1 MNSIASRTV
10 SNSNLTLKDKNIIF
24 FIVLILVPMTQ
35 SAIDLYSPSLPN
47 VALYFQSSEKL
58 AQQTISVYLLALGF
72 GQFFYGF
79 LADRFGR
86 KKILLQGLIVFV
98 LSSIAGIYSHN
109 ITTLTLIRLLQ
120 GFSIAST
127 AVLTKAITVDIFTG
141 KKLVKAYAW
150 IGFIW
155 GLSPIGLPVLGGYL
169 SDIGGWKLSLLS
181 LFFYGLFA
189 LLVASFFL
197 KETSHHQHSLSFKKY
212 LVNSTIVLRNRDF
225 ICSTLIIAFTT
236 LSIFLFNTMA
246 PFIIQTDMGKSP
258 VFYGNMAL
266 TVGCSYVLGAFVSK
280 FAVRFFED
288 KKVVWFSVILVFLTS
303 LTMFFL
309 SNQFPLSLWILMLPT
324 CVVSF
329 ICAFT
334 YPFLLTRMY
343 GPFQSEMAGTVG
355 ANYGI
360 ISYGLSSLITYL
372 FSQTHMT
379 SIRELSYAFLVIG
392 VGCIICSIIL
402 NPIKGQRHGK
412 KNT

>member
-1 MNSIASRTV
+1 MNSTTDRTV
-10 SNSNLTLKDKNIIF
+10 HTAHLTLKDKNIIF

-47 VALYFQSSEKL
+47 VALHFQSSEKA
-58 AQQTISVYLLALGF
+58 AQQTISVYLFALGL

-86 KKILLQGLIVFV
+86 KKILLQGLIIFV
-98 LSSIAGIYSHN
+98 LSSIAGIYSN
-109 ITTLTLIRLLQ
+109 DIATLTFVRLLQ
-120 GFSIAST
+120 GLSLAST

-141 KKLVKAYAW
+141 KDLVKAYAW

-155 GLSPIGLPVLGGYL
+155 GLSPIALPVVGGYL
-169 SDIGGWKLSLLS
+169 SHVGGWKLSLFS
-181 LFFYGLFA
+181 LFLYGAFSLLF
-189 LLVASFFL
+189 VAFFL
-197 KETSHHQHSLSFKKY
+197 KETSRDQLSLSFKKY
-212 LVNSTIVLRNRDF
+212 LLNSLFVLRNKDF

-266 TVGCSYVLGAFVSK
+266 TVGFSYVFGAFVSK

-288 KKVVWFSVILVFLTS
+288 KKIVWFSVILVFLTG
-303 LTMFFL
+303 LAMFFL
-309 SNQFPLSLWILMLPT
+309 SELFPLSLWILMLPT
-324 CVVSF
+324 CIVSF

-343 GPFQSEMAGTVG
+343 GPFQTDMAGTVG

-379 SIRELSYAFLVIG
+379 SVRELSYAFLVIG
-392 VGCIICSIIL
+392 VGCIVCSFIL
-402 NPIKGQRHGK
+402 NPIKGRRHA
-412 KNT
+412 